1 MRNKF
6 KIHIIFWVVYFL
18 YATYAE
24 FAYLDTYLSAH
35 IHIDWVGVLGY
46 AIVSVLV
53 FLISIV
59 PCYYILLAILDG
71 KFKKISTL
79 FFKIIASVI
88 VVAIFVITF
97 RLLCHYLVYSR
108 LYEVEED
115 IDAFNLFGIFNALM
129 NIGYP
134 TSLALGFE
142 KFRQQLVIKDEM
154 NELKT
159 EKLKSEMKFLKAQIN
174 PHFLFNTLNNIYGL
188 SLKKSDDAPE
198 IIMKLSKI
206 MRYSIFESAKEF
218 VSIED
223 EIENIKDYIEIQRIR
238 YKDLVVQFESNI
250 DDFSKEI
257 SPLILLQFIENAF
270 KYGTSE
276 TTEKPLIV
284 IKVLLIKGIFH
295 FEVTNSKGEL
305 PQTNSTKI
313 GLKNLERQLDLLY
326 KDRYELIVDNLDTI
340 FTVKLTIFLN
350 NE

>member
-1 MRNKF
+1 MNK
-6 KIHIIFWVVYFL
+6 KTRSIIFWVL
-18 YATYAE
+18 YLLLEINLE
-24 FAYLDTYLSAH
+24 FAWSKYDFPILHWIQRLVNSILTETLFLIVKIPFAYY
-35 IHIDWVGVLGY
+35 VLRLINFNIRHSYRLFFFIIGY
-46 AIVSVLV
+46 
-53 FLISIV
+53 LISI
-59 PCYYILLAILDG
+59 
-71 KFKKISTL
+71 L
-79 FFKIIASVI
+79 FH
-88 VVAIFVITF
+88 
-97 RLLCHYLVYSR
+97 RLLVHDLFWPHIF
-108 LYEVEED
+108 EEPEK
-115 IDAFNLFGIFNALM
+115 ITRFYFTGLFNGMMDLM
-129 NIGYP
+129 FLLGVFI
-134 TSLALGFE
+134 GFE
-142 KFRQQLVIKDEM
+142 FFF
-154 NELKT
+154 
-159 EKLKSEMKFLKAQIN
+159 EKLDIKRKFQQVTQEKLSTELQLLKSQIN

-198 IIMKLSKI
+198 VIMKLSKI